1 MEVRQEDVRTEE
13 KTVQEKTTTEAERQM
28 GVPGQQVI
36 VLFLIF
42 KLFLYAGRV
51 GLIMSVNVALS
62 LGVRDVRQDNREQLI
77 QGESKMTSTKDAS
90 TITQGLETENRRF
103 RGNNF

>member
-1 MEVRQEDVRTEE
+1 
-13 KTVQEKTTTEAERQM
+13 
-28 GVPGQQVI
+28 
-36 VLFLIF
+36 
-42 KLFLYAGRV
+42 
-51 GLIMSVNVALS
+51 MSVNVALS

-77 QGESKMTSTKDAS
+77 QGQSKMTSTKDAS